1 MMTSSPAHVFRR
13 AALPLAATFAL
24 ASALVPAASA
34 APSTPQPTDSSERGA
49 VAEQITESLSY
60 GQIPAGQ
67 RKALAEQAS
76 EALGEKVLPAQMGQ
90 GQKRIDETG
99 DPQVPTLEELAELG
113 RAAGGET
120 VSIPDLPSSPAKAQN
135 STVSPSYTSG
145 NGWWRPP
152 GVPGVDVSA
161 HQGNVNWSYAFG
173 KGARFAY
180 VKATQSWPTSVYKN
194 PNFTQQYNGSYNAG
208 MIRGA
213 YHFAMPAASSAKTQ
227 ARAFVA
233 NGGGWSA
240 DGKTMPPLLDIEWNP
255 YDATTFPQ
263 GKGDTC
269 YGMSPKQ
276 LSDWI
281 HAFGVEVR
289 NLTGRLPMIYTASSW
304 WNQCTNSS
312 SRFKNWDLHVAR
324 YPASAQDTPGALPGG
339 WTNHR
344 VWQYA
349 TDTGFISK
357 TAGVD
362 GNVFNG
368 SLAQLR
374 SFAKKAG

>member
-1 MMTSSPAHVFRR
+1 MPLSPARSFRF
-13 AALPLAATFAL
+13 AAIPLAAAFAL
-24 ASALVPAASA
+24 TSAMAPVATAAPAAPPPA
-34 APSTPQPTDSSERGA
+34 DSNLPE
-49 VAEQITESLSY
+49 
-60 GQIPAGQ
+60 PAGQ
-67 RKALAEQAS
+67 EIADALADGRIPAAERKALAERAS
-76 EALGEKVLPAQMGQ
+76 EALGEEVLPAQMGQ
-90 GQKRIDETG
+90 GQKRIAETG
-99 DPQVPTLEELAELG
+99 DPQVPTLRELAELG

-120 VSIPDLPSSPAKAQN
+120 TSIPDLPSNPAKTPN

-161 HQGNVNWSYAFG
+161 HQGNVDWAYAKK

-180 VKATQSWPTSVYKN
+180 VKATQSWPSSVYKN
-194 PNFTQQYNGSYNAG
+194 PNFTQQYNGSHDAG

-255 YDATTFPQ
+255 YDAKTFRQ

-289 NLTGRLPMIYTASSW
+289 NLTGRLPMIYTAGSW

>member
-1 MMTSSPAHVFRR
+1 MTPSPARSFRF
-13 AALPLAATFAL
+13 AAIPLAAAFAL
-24 ASALVPAASA
+24 TTAMAPVASA
-34 APSTPQPTDSSERGA
+34 APAAPVPSDSAQPG
-49 VAEQITESLSY
+49 
-60 GQIPAGQ
+60 PAGQ
-67 RKALAEQAS
+67 AIADALSDGQVPAAERKALAEQAS
-76 EALGEKVLPAQMGQ
+76 DALGEEALPARMGQ
-90 GQKRIDETG
+90 GQKRIAETG
-99 DPQVPTLEELAELG
+99 DPRVPTLQELAELG
-113 RAAGGET
+113 RAAGGEA
-120 VSIPDLPSSPAKAQN
+120 VSIPELPAGQSKTPN
-135 STVSPSYTSG
+135 SAVSPSYTSG

-161 HQGNVNWSYAFG
+161 HQGTVDWSYAYG

-194 PNFTQQYNGSYNAG
+194 PYFTQQYNGSYHAG

-255 YDATTFPQ
+255 YDAKTFPQ

-269 YGMSPKQ
+269 YGMRPKQ
-276 LSDWI
+276 LSDCI
-281 HAFGVEVR
+281 HAFCVEVR

-324 YPASAQDTPGALPGG
+324 YPGSAQDTPGTLPGG
-339 WTNHR
+339 WTDYR
-344 VWQYA
+344 LWQYA
-349 TDTGFISK
+349 TDTGFIGK
-357 TAGVD
+357 NRGVD

-368 SLAQLR
+368 SLTQLR
-374 SFAKKAG
+374 SFAKSKG